1 MASPFYPDMMSC
13 RVLFLCLAVLFLQ
26 GGLLTAFDDGPPIS
40 IASPDHATTYPRA
53 QIKTHTLLWY
63 AKQKMLVACV
73 TFTDAM
79 QNNGMSHDDTYYFH
93 LPGISFDEA
102 KGIFT
107 ATSAK
112 GEVIPVARIKKTLFI
127 KSIQV
132 TPNANVRIVYPGGD
146 IAVTLLALSPN
157 DPALREPPKPDS
169 SSNSDGTHDVDL
181 KTLMN

>member
-1 MASPFYPDMMSC
+1 MSRC
-13 RVLFLCLAVLFLQ
+13 ALLLALLLLQ
-26 GGLLTAFDDGPPIS
+26 GGLLAAFDDGPPIS
-40 IASPDHATTYPRA
+40 ISSPDHGTTFARA
-53 QIKTHTLLWY
+53 QIKSHTLLWY

-73 TFTDAM
+73 TFTDDM
-79 QNNGMSHDDTYYFH
+79 QNNGMPHDDTHYFH
-93 LPGISFDEA
+93 LPGVSFDET

-146 IAVTLLALSPN
+146 IAVTLLALSPT
-157 DPALREPPKPDS
+157 DPALREPTKPDP
-169 SSNSDGTHDVDL
+169 NSDGTHNVDL
-181 KTLMN
+181 KNLLN